1 MEEKIDNKTIND
13 EEPNPNSEEEDASST
28 FNSEE
33 DDKEI
38 EMEQF
43 YESSLSKLQEGEL
56 VNGTVVQ
63 ITKDHIMIDV
73 GYKSEGQVSA
83 SEFKDENG
91 EINIVVGDEVEVL
104 FERRENEDGIVVL
117 SKDKADSLKVWNEI
131 SRTYNEDDVIEG
143 TIVSRIKGGLAVD
156 IGVRAFLPGSQ
167 VDIRPVRNLDDL
179 IGNTFKFKILKF
191 NKKQRNIVLS
201 RRAIF
206 EKEREDLREETLK
219 TLEEGQIVEGLVK
232 NITDYGVFV
241 DLGGVDG
248 LLHITDLSWGRVKH
262 PQDICSIGDRI
273 KVKVIKYDKENQR
286 VSLGLKQITDDPWSN
301 TEEKYPIGSRVTG
314 KVVSLTDYG
323 AFIRLEEGIEGL
335 IHISEMSWTQKI
347 RHPSKIVS
355 LDDTVE
361 AVVLD
366 IDTSKK
372 RISLGLKQVESN
384 PWDIVKEKYPVG
396 TRIEGI
402 IKNVMDF
409 GLFIG
414 IEEGIDGLVHVS
426 DISWKQKIKN
436 PSELY
441 QKGQRIEAVVLNI
454 DQENER
460 FSLGIKQLEADP
472 WDTISERYK
481 VGQVVS
487 GSVTNVTDFGIFVE
501 LEEGIEGLVHV
512 SEIRK
517 EKVESPAE
525 FAKVGEK
532 ISALIINILEKERK
546 IGLSIKQLDETSEKV
561 AIQKI
566 LNNQNSATSNLGE
579 LIKEEL
585 EQKAER
591 ET

>member
-13 EEPNPNSEEEDASST
+13 EEPNPNSEEEDAFST

-481 VGQVVS
+481 VGQVVF

>member
-1 MEEKIDNKTIND
+1 M
-13 EEPNPNSEEEDASST
+13 
-28 FNSEE
+28 
-33 DDKEI
+33 
-38 EMEQF
+38 
-43 YESSLSKLQEGEL
+43 
-56 VNGTVVQ
+56 
-63 ITKDHIMIDV
+63 
-73 GYKSEGQVSA
+73 
-83 SEFKDENG
+83 
-91 EINIVVGDEVEVL
+91 
-104 FERRENEDGIVVL
+104 
-117 SKDKADSLKVWNEI
+117 
-131 SRTYNEDDVIEG
+131 
-143 TIVSRIKGGLAVD
+143 
-156 IGVRAFLPGSQ
+156 PGSQ

-219 TLEEGQIVEGLVK
+219 TLEEGQIVDGLVK

-262 PQDICSIGDRI
+262 PHDICSIGDRV
-273 KVKVIKYDKENQR
+273 KVKVIKYDKETQR

-301 TEEKYPIGSRVTG
+301 AEENYPIGSRVTG

-355 LDDTVE
+355 LDDVVE

-372 RISLGLKQVESN
+372 RISLGLKQVEPN
-384 PWDIVKEKYPVG
+384 PWDIVKEKYPIG
-396 TRIEGI
+396 TRIEGV

-426 DISWKQKIKN
+426 DISWKQKIKT

-441 QKGQRIEAVVLNI
+441 QKGQSIEAVVLNI

-472 WDTISERYK
+472 WDTISKRYK
-481 VGQVVS
+481 VGQTVS

-501 LEEGIEGLVHV
+501 LEEGVEGLVHV

-517 EKVESPAE
+517 EKVESPAI

-532 ISALIINILEKERK
+532 VTALIINILEKERK
-546 IGLSIKQLDETSEKV
+546 IGLSIKQLYETSEKV

-566 LNNQNSATSNLGE
+566 LNNQSNATSNLGE

-591 ET
+591 ES

>member
-13 EEPNPNSEEEDASST
+13 EESNPENKEDDAFST

-56 VNGTVVQ
+56 VKGTVVQ

-73 GYKSEGQVSA
+73 GYKSEGQVST

-91 EINIVVGDEVEVL
+91 ELAIAVGDEVEVL
-104 FERRENEDGIVVL
+104 LERRENEDGIVVL
-117 SKDKADSLKVWNEI
+117 SKDKADNLKVWNEI

-143 TIVSRIKGGLAVD
+143 KIISRIKGGLAVD

-219 TLEEGQIVEGLVK
+219 TLEEGQIVDGLVK

-262 PQDICSIGDRI
+262 PHDICSIGDRV
-273 KVKVIKYDKENQR
+273 KVKVIKYDKETQR

-301 TEEKYPIGSRVTG
+301 AEENYPIGSRVTG

-355 LDDTVE
+355 LDDVVE

-372 RISLGLKQVESN
+372 RISLGLKQVEPN
-384 PWDIVKEKYPVG
+384 PWDIVKEKYPIG
-396 TRIEGI
+396 TRIEGV

-426 DISWKQKIKN
+426 DISWKQKIKT

-441 QKGQRIEAVVLNI
+441 QKGQSIEAVVLNI

-472 WDTISERYK
+472 WDTISKRYK
-481 VGQVVS
+481 VGQTVS

-501 LEEGIEGLVHV
+501 LEEGVEGLVHV

-517 EKVESPAE
+517 EKVESPAI

-532 ISALIINILEKERK
+532 VTALIINILEKERK
-546 IGLSIKQLDETSEKV
+546 IGLSIKQLYETSEKV

-566 LNNQNSATSNLGE
+566 LNNQSNATSNLGE

-591 ET
+591 ES

>member
-1 MEEKIDNKTIND
+1 MEEKINNKTIND
-13 EEPNPNSEEEDASST
+13 EESNPENKEDDAFSS

-56 VNGTVVQ
+56 VKGTVVQ
-63 ITKDHIMIDV
+63 VTKDYIMIDV
-73 GYKSEGQVSA
+73 GYKSEGQVSIG
-83 SEFKDENG
+83 EFKDENG
-91 EINIVVGDEVEVL
+91 ELTIAVGDEVEVL
-104 FERRENEDGIVVL
+104 LERRENEDGIVVL
-117 SKDKADSLKVWNEI
+117 SKDKADNLKVWNEI

-143 TIVSRIKGGLAVD
+143 KIISRIKGGLAVD

-206 EKEREDLREETLK
+206 EKEREELREETLK
-219 TLEEGQIVEGLVK
+219 ILEEGQIVEGLVK

-262 PQDICSIGDRI
+262 PHDICSIGDRI
-273 KVKVIKYDKENQR
+273 KVKVIKYDKESQR
-286 VSLGLKQITDDPWSN
+286 VSLGLKQITDDPWSKA
-301 TEEKYPIGSRVTG
+301 EENYTIGSRVTG

-355 LDDTVE
+355 LDDVVQ

-372 RISLGLKQVESN
+372 RISLGLKQVEPN
-384 PWDIVKEKYPVG
+384 PWDIVKEKYPIG
-396 TRIEGI
+396 TRIEGT

-414 IEEGIDGLVHVS
+414 IEEGIDGLIHVS

-441 QKGQRIEAVVLNI
+441 QKGQHIEAVVLNI

-472 WDTISERYK
+472 WDTISKRYI
-481 VGQVVS
+481 VGQTVS
-487 GSVTNVTDFGIFVE
+487 GNVTNVTDFGIFVE

-517 EKVESPAE
+517 EKVESPDA
-525 FAKVGEK
+525 FAKVGDRVT
-532 ISALIINILEKERK
+532 ALIINMSEKERK

-561 AIQKI
+561 TIQKI
-566 LNNQNSATSNLGE
+566 LNNQSNATSNLGE